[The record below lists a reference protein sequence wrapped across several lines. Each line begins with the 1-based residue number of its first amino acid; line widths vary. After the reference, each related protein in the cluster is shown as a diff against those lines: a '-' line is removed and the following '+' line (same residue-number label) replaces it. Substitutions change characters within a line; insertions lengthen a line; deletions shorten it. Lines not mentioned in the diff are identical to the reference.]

1 MASRVGSLLFL
12 SVWAVGCTSKETP
25 PPPAATLA
33 SITPTVAPTAPP
45 APVAPL
51 RPMRVMVG
59 GDLLPHRPSLAE
71 PKAIR
76 EALAPLGPTFKQA
89 DAVIANFEAATGDVE
104 RSTQRM
110 AYGATPEWLAE
121 LPKAGIK
128 AISVANNHAC
138 DLGDAGLD
146 ATLATAA
153 KNGLTAIGGDANGDP
168 WAPRVVAT
176 SGGKKVCAVAW
187 TTIVNAQNT
196 CAKSPHLA
204 VAPPVLSSKP
214 RIDRALRRAR
224 SECDAIVAILH
235 GGDEYKK
242 QTSLMMDQAAHAAEA
257 GADAVVLH
265 HPHVASPI
273 VVVPTKDG
281 RKVPIFASVGNLV
294 TNQGESWKPPM
305 FPVLRDNRR
314 LVCVNGW
321 TRLGVLADLSFDF
334 GEGGAM
340 TLDWRS
346 HLVWIENEHADDRNV
361 MVPHIAA
368 RLIDPER
375 DKGLVA
381 KLSEDRRGPVALF
394 DDPCWAARGS
404 NDPTRCV
411 LHRTHAPSAP
421 PPSEGPPKRPQAR
434 FKKGPI

>member
-1 MASRVGSLLFL
+1 
-12 SVWAVGCTSKETP
+12 
-25 PPPAATLA
+25 
-33 SITPTVAPTAPP
+33 
-45 APVAPL
+45 
-51 RPMRVMVG
+51 MRVLVG

-89 DAVIANFEAATGDVE
+89 DVVIANFEAATGDVE
-104 RSTQRM
+104 RSTRRM
-110 AYGATPEWLAE
+110 AYAASAEWLAE

-128 AISVANNHAC
+128 ALSVANNHAC
-138 DLGDAGLD
+138 DLGDGGLD

-153 KNGLTAIGGDANGDP
+153 KNGITTIGGDAKGDP

-176 SGGKKVCAVAW
+176 SGDKKVCAVAW
-187 TTIVNAQNT
+187 TTIVNAQST
-196 CAKSPHLA
+196 CAKSPNLA
-204 VAPPVLSSKP
+204 IAPPVLSSKP

-224 SECDAIVAILH
+224 GECDAVIAIVH

-242 QTSLMMDQAAHAAEA
+242 QTSVMIDQAAHAAEA

-265 HPHVASPI
+265 HPHVASPV

-340 TLDWRS
+340 TLDWRT

-361 MVPHIAA
+361 MVPRIAA
-368 RLIDPER
+368 RLLDPER
-375 DKGLVA
+375 DKALVA
-381 KLSEDRRGPVALF
+381 KLAEDRRGPVALF
-394 DDPCWAARGS
+394 EDPCWAARGS
-404 NDPTRCV
+404 NDPGRCV
-411 LHRTHAPSAP
+411 LHRAHAPAARAA
-421 PPSEGPPKRPQAR
+421 SEGPPKGPQAR
-434 FKKGPI
+434 LKKGPI